1 MVLARSSLLMKPT
14 LTIKH
19 IWRGLLRV
27 TRLPNGRLKPDVRS
41 RWLVLLPALLGFLI
55 TSSSAEADGFGLW
68 EFSKSCLASEGGSAE
83 LVDGGFK
90 LTGADGGTCA
100 GQAHWV
106 KLEVII
112 PDGTSEVGFDWAYQ
126 TSDGAWYDPPQIILN
141 GVITQLTDQS
151 NATGSGL
158 VTVEVGDVFAFRQ
171 YSTDSC
177 CQPGLLTVTNLTLG
191 LGEWVSTI
199 SSTTATT
206 TSTSTVPPSTV
217 PVTNP
222 TTTTVQETTSTTSS
236 LPQTSVPST
245 TTEPPQTS
253 TTIQETVSSVTST
266 STTTSTTVVQTTTPS
281 SSSTTTPSSLP
292 TTTSQAPTTTT
303 SSLPPATT
311 TTTSTSTTSL
321 PQTITGTTTTTTVY
335 IPPVT
340 TTTELIVE
348 PSTTTT
354 TTEPE
359 PAPTTTA
366 KPQLETTTS
375 TTTNPPTTTTTL
387 PPVTTTQ
394 PNVTTTLQAPT
405 NPTQPLTQTELLNT
419 LQSLSEAPTE
429 AIQGILTA
437 VLTKELD
444 TSQTTLLI
452 TTPAVLENITP
463 TQAEQLFEQI
473 TPTELSPDE
482 AEAVVAA
489 VQEAPKE
496 VREAFESTL
505 NIFQGFADT
514 YVPLNSTVPVGTR
527 RALIAVG
534 AVFLTVAP
542 APSRR
547 IK

>member
-1 MVLARSSLLMKPT
+1 MIEQV
-14 LTIKH
+14 
-19 IWRGLLRV
+19 
-27 TRLPNGRLKPDVRS
+27 
-41 RWLVLLPALLGFLI
+41 
-55 TSSSAEADGFGLW
+55 EA
-68 EFSKSCLASEGGSAE
+68 
-83 LVDGGFK
+83 GFK

-100 GQAHWV
+100 GQSHWV
-106 KLEVII
+106 KLEAII
-112 PDGTSEVGFDWAYQ
+112 PEEINELGFQWAYQ
-126 TSDGAWYDPPQIILN
+126 TNDGSWYDPPQIILN
-141 GVITQLTDQS
+141 GVVTKLTNEN
-151 NATGSGL
+151 NATGSL
-158 VTVEVGDVFAFRQ
+158 LIEVEPGDVFAFRQ

-177 CQPGLLTVTNLTLG
+177 CQPGLLTITNLTLG
-191 LGEWVSTI
+191 LGEWVSTT

-206 TSTSTVPPSTV
+206 TSTSTVPSTTV

-222 TTTTVQETTSTTSS
+222 TTTTVQETTTTTSS
-236 LPQTSVPST
+236 LPQTSVPT
-245 TTEPPQTS
+245 TTTAPPQTT
-253 TTIQETVSSVTST
+253 TTIQETVSTVTST
-266 STTTSTTVVQTTTPS
+266 SSTTSTTVVQTTTPS

-303 SSLPPATT
+303 SSLPATT
-311 TTTSTSTTSL
+311 TTTSSTTSSTSV

-340 TTTELIVE
+340 TTTEPIVE

-366 KPQLETTTS
+366 KPPLETTTS

-405 NPTQPLTQTELLNT
+405 DEPKPLTQTELLNT
-419 LQSLSEAPTE
+419 IKALSEASTE
-429 AIQGILTA
+429 AIQGIVAQT
-437 VLTKELD
+437 LTKELD
-444 TSQTTLLI
+444 TSQATLLI
-452 TTPAVLENITP
+452 ASPAVLENITP

-489 VQEAPKE
+489 VQEAPQE

-514 YVPLNSTVPVGTR
+514 YVPLNSTVPVSTR

-542 APSRR
+542 APARR
-547 IK
+547 IR